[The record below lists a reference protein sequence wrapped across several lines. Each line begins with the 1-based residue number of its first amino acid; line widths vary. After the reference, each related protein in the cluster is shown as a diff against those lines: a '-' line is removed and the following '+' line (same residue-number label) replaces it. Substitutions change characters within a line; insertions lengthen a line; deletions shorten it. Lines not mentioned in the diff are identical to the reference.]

1 VIALRFSRSVPR
13 YAASRVVGR
22 FLPGA
27 IPEVAPLRLAHYD
40 DPAPPGEGWV
50 RVAPR
55 LSGICGSDLAM
66 LAGDAS
72 FYFSPIV
79 STPFV
84 PGHEIVGTLLDA
96 TSSLPEGTRVVIEPV
111 LACAARGIDPM
122 CEACARGEVGLC
134 ERTAHGHLEPGLQT
148 GFCSDTGGGWGTML
162 IAHDSQLHAVPDDL
176 SDEAAVLIEPLA
188 CAVHAVLRA
197 ADPGSTAL
205 VAGAGTMGLLTVAA
219 LRSLLPDVRIVAA
232 AKHDRQRMAAER
244 LGADQIV
251 RPDAV
256 QRTVRLLT
264 GSHMNEPEQGAAWL
278 TGGVD
283 TSFECAGNA
292 GSLDTCLRSTR
303 PRGRVV
309 LVGLPTPSRIDLA
322 PVWHREL
329 ELLGAYTYGREAD
342 GRHTFDHAIDIAR
355 KIDLSSLVSA
365 TYPLTRYEEAIDHAM
380 DAGKLGSTKVVFDLG
395 HK

>member
-1 VIALRFSRSVPR
+1 MIALRFSRSVPR
-13 YAASRVVGR
+13 YAASRVAGR
-22 FLPGA
+22 AAPGL
-27 IPEVAPLRLAHYD
+27 ISRVAPLRLAHYD
-40 DPAPPGEGWV
+40 DPEPPGDGWV

-111 LACAARGIDPM
+111 LGCAARGIEPVCD
-122 CEACARGEVGLC
+122 ACARGEVGLC
-134 ERTAHGHLEPGLQT
+134 ERTAHGHIEPGLQT
-148 GFCSDTGGGWGTML
+148 GFCEDTGGGWGTML
-162 IAHDSQLHAVPDDL
+162 IAHESQIHAVPDDL
-176 SDEAAVLIEPLA
+176 SDESAVLIEPLA
-188 CAVHAVLRA
+188 CAVHAVLRVG
-197 ADPGSTAL
+197 DPGSTVL
-205 VAGAGTMGLLTVAA
+205 VAGAGTMGLVTVAA
-219 LRSLLPDVRIVAA
+219 LRSLVPDVRIIAA
-232 AKHDRQRMAAER
+232 AKHDRQRMAAEM
-244 LGADQIV
+244 LGADQIA

-256 QRTVRLLT
+256 TRTVRLET
-264 GSHMNEPEQGAAWL
+264 RSHMNEPEQGAAWL
-278 TGGVD
+278 TGGAD

-322 PVWHREL
+322 PVWHKEL

-342 GRHTFDHAIDIAR
+342 GRHTFDHAIQIAR
-355 KIDLSSLVSA
+355 TIDLAPLVSA
-365 TYPLTRYEEAIDHAM
+365 AYPLTRYEEAIDHAM
-380 DAGKLGSTKVVFDLG
+380 DAGRLGSTKVVFDLG